1 MNSIARTVRCISLIA
16 NVVKWSECPVGRQR
30 EGVIKRRRKRMKD
43 FNTTA
48 IVKIDPRQDETY
60 LALKSQI
67 GDLCRCINAAV
78 VDSPTAVMNLTKDV
92 NIGRGLLTAVDKQ
105 RTADKAKILEYGR
118 AIDGYYKALSDPLTA
133 LVDNRTGIAA
143 QKILKFN
150 NEQREKQRKAEEEQR
165 EKQRLI
171 DAENARK
178 AREATE
184 LQAMID
190 EENEKLRAQQTIDAE
205 GTIVGPDLIEPEP
218 EPEYIPPAPI
228 APVDE
233 PVGKVVNDFGS
244 ATEKM
249 VARVEVIDFATL
261 PDQWKLP
268 NDKALNAAVKAGV
281 RDIPGTRIWME
292 PEIQFRAKG
301 GR

>member
-1 MNSIARTVRCISLIA
+1 MQET
-16 NVVKWSECPVGRQR
+16 K
-30 EGVIKRRRKRMKD
+30 
-43 FNTTA
+43 TTA

-178 AREATE
+178 AREAAE
-184 LQAMID
+184 LQALID
-190 EENEKLRAQQTIDAE
+190 EENEKLRAQQTVDKE
-205 GTIVGPDLIEPEP
+205 TGEIVGPTLIEQEP
-218 EPEYIPPAPI
+218 EPEYIPPVPI
-228 APVDE
+228 DPVVE
-233 PVGKVVNDFGS
+233 PVGKVLNDFGS
-244 ATEKM
+244 TTEKM
-249 VARVEVIDFATL
+249 VAKWEIVDFTKL

-268 NDKALNAAVKAGV
+268 NEKALNAAVKAGV
-281 RDIPGTRIWME
+281 KDIPGTRIWME
-292 PEIQFRAKG
+292 PEIQFRVKS
-301 GR
+301 RN

>member
-1 MNSIARTVRCISLIA
+1 MQET
-16 NVVKWSECPVGRQR
+16 K
-30 EGVIKRRRKRMKD
+30 
-43 FNTTA
+43 TTA

-143 QKILKFN
+143 QKILKYN
-150 NEQREKQRKAEEEQR
+150 NEQRERQRKAEEEQR
-165 EKQRLI
+165 KKQRLI
-171 DAENARK
+171 DAENSRT
-178 AREATE
+178 AREAAE
-184 LQAMID
+184 LQALIE
-190 EENEKLRAQQTIDAE
+190 EENEKLRAQQTIDKDTGE
-205 GTIVGPDLIEPEP
+205 IVGPTLIEQEP
-218 EPEYIPPAPI
+218 EPEYIPPATI
-228 APVDE
+228 DPVVE
-233 PVGKVVNDFGS
+233 PVGKASTDFGS
-244 ATEKM
+244 STERM
-249 VARVEVIDFATL
+249 VARVEVTDFAKL
-261 PDQWKLP
+261 PDQWKIT
-268 NDKALNAAVKAGV
+268 NEKALNAAVKAGI

-301 GR
+301 AR

>member
-1 MNSIARTVRCISLIA
+1 MQET
-16 NVVKWSECPVGRQR
+16 K
-30 EGVIKRRRKRMKD
+30 
-43 FNTTA
+43 TTA

-143 QKILKFN
+143 QKILRFN
-150 NEQREKQRKAEEEQR
+150 NEQRERQRKAEEEQR

-171 DAENARK
+171 DAENSRK
-178 AREATE
+178 AREAAE
-184 LQAMID
+184 LQALIE
-190 EENEKLRAQQTIDAE
+190 EENEKLRAQQTIDKDTGE
-205 GTIVGPDLIEPEP
+205 IVGPTLIEQEP
-218 EPEYIPPAPI
+218 EPEYIPPATI
-228 APVDE
+228 DPVVE
-233 PVGKVVNDFGS
+233 PVGKASTDFGS
-244 ATEKM
+244 STENWVPEWIVTDFSKLPERFKM
-249 VARVEVIDFATL
+249 VNEKALKAAIEKAGERNIPGVEIKMVPAIDFR
-261 PDQWKLP
+261 KR
-268 NDKALNAAVKAGV
+268 AL
-281 RDIPGTRIWME
+281 
-292 PEIQFRAKG
+292 
-301 GR
+301 